1 MKTGISLYSPIALA
15 CAALGSLL
23 FAGCASTH
31 YEPKDANASFQPT
44 QSIDVFNEKPSSKPY
59 KVIGIVSASS
69 DKLDDAALLE
79 SLKQKAMSVGGQGL
93 ILLESTSEQVTSSDT
108 AAGGGEFVTSRE
120 VTHLGAE
127 AIRFQ

>member
-1 MKTGISLYSPIALA
+1 MKTGISLYSPIAIA

-31 YEPKDANASFQPT
+31 YEPKDADASFQPT
-44 QSIDVFNEKPSSKPY
+44 ESIEVFDEKPSKPY

-120 VTHLGAE
+120 VTHLSAE

>member
-1 MKTGISLYSPIALA
+1 MKTGISLYSPIAIA
-15 CAALGSLL
+15 CAALGSLF

-44 QSIDVFNEKPSSKPY
+44 QSIEVFNEKPSKPY
-59 KVIGIVSASS
+59 KVIGIVLASS

-120 VTHLGAE
+120 VTHLSAE